1 MFDRYPVLNHN
12 ECSPISPGE
21 GPMAD
26 EAHNEPAAAGGAFFG
41 ITKNAVLLA
50 AGVYIVLSIVLMYDF
65 HSRLSKVEQ
74 DNKKSITDLEKRLT
88 ASEANDRAT
97 SEALASKLGMTEKE
111 LDARTEQL
119 KSSQREI
126 AKTQEDKM
134 NKVTG
139 AIADEVGNVK
149 TDVASTKTELELTK
163 AKLEK
168 TIGDLGVQSGLIA
181 RTAEE
186 LDILKRKGDRN
197 YYEFTLNKGGNPTP
211 VGTISL
217 QLKKTDAKK
226 GKFNLMV
233 LADDKTIEKKDK
245 TVNEPLQFYTGRD
258 RMLYEVVVNLVD
270 KNKISGYMATPK
282 GAPQPVVQ

>member
-1 MFDRYPVLNHN
+1 
-12 ECSPISPGE
+12 
-21 GPMAD
+21 MAD
-26 EAHNEPAAAGGAFFG
+26 EAHNEQGNAAFFG
-41 ITKNAVLLA
+41 ITKNAALLC
-50 AGVYIVLSIVLMYDF
+50 AGVYVVLSIVLMIDF
-65 HSRLSKVEQ
+65 HSRLSKLEQ
-74 DNKKSITDLEKRLT
+74 ENKKSIAETQKRLST
-88 ASEANDRAT
+88 IEANDRAT

-111 LDARTEQL
+111 LDARTSEL
-119 KSSQREI
+119 LSSQRAI
-126 AKTQEDKM
+126 AKNQEDKL

-149 TDVASTKTELELTK
+149 TDVASTRTELEITK
-163 AKLEK
+163 AKMEK
-168 TIGDLGVQSGLIA
+168 AIGDLNVQSGLIA

-197 YYEFTLNKGGNPTP
+197 YYEFSLAKGANPSP

-226 GKFNLMV
+226 SKFNLMV

-258 RMLYEVVVNLVD
+258 RMLYEVVVNTVD
-270 KNKISGYMATPK
+270 KNKITGYLATPK
-282 GAPQPVVQ
+282 SAPQPVVQ

>member
-1 MFDRYPVLNHN
+1 
-12 ECSPISPGE
+12 
-21 GPMAD
+21 MAD
-26 EAHNEPAAAGGAFFG
+26 EAHNEHGSSASTG

-50 AGVYIVLSIVLMYDF
+50 AGIYVVLSIVLMYDF
-65 HSRLSKVEQ
+65 HSRLSKLES
-74 DNKKSITDLEKRLT
+74 DTNKTVSGLEKRLT
-88 ASEANDRAT
+88 ASEANNRAT

-119 KSSQREI
+119 QNSQRNI
-126 AKTQEDKM
+126 AKTQEDKL

-233 LADDKTIEKKDK
+233 MADDKTIEKKDK

-258 RMLYEVVVNLVD
+258 RMLYEVVVNTVD
-270 KNKISGYMATPK
+270 KNKITGYMATPK
-282 GAPQPVVQ
+282 NAPQPVVQ

>member
-1 MFDRYPVLNHN
+1 
-12 ECSPISPGE
+12 
-21 GPMAD
+21 MAD
-26 EAHNEPAAAGGAFFG
+26 EAHNEQGGSASTG
-41 ITKNAVLLA
+41 IKKNAVFLA
-50 AGVYIVLSIVLMYDF
+50 AGIYVILSIVLMYDF
-65 HSRLSKVEQ
+65 HSRLSKLEI
-74 DNKKSITDLEKRLT
+74 DTNKTVSGLDKRLS
-88 ASEANDRAT
+88 ASESNNRAT

-111 LDARTEQL
+111 LDARTAQL
-119 KSSQREI
+119 QSSQREI
-126 AKTQEDKM
+126 AKTQEEKLA
-134 NKVTG
+134 KATG

-149 TDVASTKTELELTK
+149 TDVASTRSDLEATK

-197 YYEFTLNKGGNPTP
+197 YYEFTLNKGANPTP

-245 TVNEPLQFYTGRD
+245 TINEPLQFYTGRD
-258 RMLYEVVVNLVD
+258 RMLYEVVVNTVD

-282 GAPQPVVQ
+282 NAPQPVVQ

>member
-1 MFDRYPVLNHN
+1 L
-12 ECSPISPGE
+12 
-21 GPMAD
+21 
-26 EAHNEPAAAGGAFFG
+26 
-41 ITKNAVLLA
+41 
-50 AGVYIVLSIVLMYDF
+50 
-65 HSRLSKVEQ
+65 
-74 DNKKSITDLEKRLT
+74 
-88 ASEANDRAT
+88 
-97 SEALASKLGMTEKE
+97 
-111 LDARTEQL
+111 
-119 KSSQREI
+119 
-126 AKTQEDKM
+126 

-197 YYEFTLNKGGNPTP
+197 YYEFTLNKGANPTP

-217 QLKKTDAKK
+217 QVKKTDAKK

-233 LADDKTIEKKDK
+233 MADDKTIEKKDK
-245 TVNEPLQFYTGRD
+245 TINEPLQFYTGRD
-258 RMLYEVVVNLVD
+258 RMLYEVVVNTVD

-282 GAPQPVVQ
+282 NAPQSVVQ

>member
-1 MFDRYPVLNHN
+1 M
-12 ECSPISPGE
+12 E
-21 GPMAD
+21 D
-26 EAHNEPAAAGGAFFG
+26 EAQNEQGSGASPV

-50 AGVYIVLSIVLMYDF
+50 AGIYVVLSVVLMYDF
-65 HSRLSKVEQ
+65 HSRLSKLEN
-74 DNKKSITDLEKRLT
+74 DTNKTVTGLEKRLT
-88 ASEANDRAT
+88 ASEANSRAT

-119 KSSQREI
+119 QSSQRTI
-126 AKTQEDKM
+126 AKTQDEKM

-149 TDVASTKTELELTK
+149 TDVASTRTELEITK

-233 LADDKTIEKKDK
+233 MADDKTIEKKDK

-258 RMLYEVVVNLVD
+258 RMLYELVVNTVE
-270 KNKISGYMATPK
+270 KNKITGYMATPK
-282 GAPQPVVQ
+282 NAPQPVVQ

>member
-1 MFDRYPVLNHN
+1 MLAPRYLLETVL
-12 ECSPISPGE
+12 
-21 GPMAD
+21 MAD
-26 EAHNEPAAAGGAFFG
+26 EARNEQGSSASTG

-50 AGVYIVLSIVLMYDF
+50 AGIYVVLSIVLMYDF
-65 HSRLSKVEQ
+65 HSRLSKLES
-74 DNKKSITDLEKRLT
+74 DTNKTVSGLEKRLS
-88 ASEANDRAT
+88 ASEANNRAT

-119 KSSQREI
+119 QSSQRNI
-126 AKTQEDKM
+126 AKTQEEKM
-134 NKVTG
+134 AKVTG

-149 TDVASTKTELELTK
+149 TDVATTKTELEITK
-163 AKLEK
+163 AKMEK
-168 TIGDLGVQSGLIA
+168 AIGDLNVQSGLIA

-197 YYEFTLNKGGNPTP
+197 YYEFTLNKGANPTP

-217 QLKKTDAKK
+217 QVKKTDAKK

-245 TVNEPLQFYTGRD
+245 PTTEPLQFYTGRD
-258 RMLYEVVVNLVD
+258 RMLYEVVVNTVD
-270 KNKISGYMATPK
+270 KNKIAGYMATPK
-282 GAPQPVVQ
+282 NAPQPVVQ

>member
-1 MFDRYPVLNHN
+1 
-12 ECSPISPGE
+12 
-21 GPMAD
+21 MAD
-26 EAHNEPAAAGGAFFG
+26 EARNEQGSGASTG

-50 AGVYIVLSIVLMYDF
+50 AGIYVVLSIVLMYDF
-65 HSRLSKVEQ
+65 HSRLSKLES
-74 DNKKSITDLEKRLT
+74 DTNKTVSGLEKRLS
-88 ASEANDRAT
+88 ASEANNRAT

-119 KSSQREI
+119 QNSQRNI
-126 AKTQEDKM
+126 AKTQEDKL

-139 AIADEVGNVK
+139 AIADEVCNVK

-197 YYEFTLNKGGNPTP
+197 YYEFTLNKGANPTP

-217 QLKKTDAKK
+217 QVKKTDAKK
-226 GKFNLMV
+226 SKLNLMV

-245 TVNEPLQFYTGRD
+245 TINEPLQFYTGRD
-258 RMLYEVVVNLVD
+258 RMLYEVVVNTVD
-270 KNKISGYMATPK
+270 KNKISGYLATPK
-282 GAPQPVVQ
+282 NAPQPVVQ

>member
-1 MFDRYPVLNHN
+1 
-12 ECSPISPGE
+12 
-21 GPMAD
+21 MAD
-26 EAHNEPAAAGGAFFG
+26 QAQNEQGSGASPG

-50 AGVYIVLSIVLMYDF
+50 AGIYVVLSIVLMYDF
-65 HSRLSKVEQ
+65 HSRLSKLEN
-74 DNKKSITDLEKRLT
+74 DTNKTVGTLEKRIS
-88 ASEANDRAT
+88 ASESNSRAT

-126 AKTQEDKM
+126 AKSQEDKM

-197 YYEFTLNKGGNPTP
+197 YYEFTLSKGGAPTP

-258 RMLYEVVVNLVD
+258 RMLYEVVVNTVD
-270 KNKISGYMATPK
+270 KSKISGYMATPK
-282 GAPQPVVQ
+282 NAPQSVVQ

>member
-1 MFDRYPVLNHN
+1 M
-12 ECSPISPGE
+12 E
-21 GPMAD
+21 D
-26 EAHNEPAAAGGAFFG
+26 EAQNEQGSGASPV

-50 AGVYIVLSIVLMYDF
+50 AGIYVVLSIVLMYDF
-65 HSRLSKVEQ
+65 HSRLSKLEA
-74 DNKKSITDLEKRLT
+74 DTNKTVSGLEKRLT
-88 ASEANDRAT
+88 ASEANSRAT

-119 KSSQREI
+119 QSSQRTI
-126 AKTQEDKM
+126 AKTQDEKM

-149 TDVASTKTELELTK
+149 TDVASTRTELEITK

-197 YYEFTLNKGGNPTP
+197 YYEFALNKGATPTP

-233 LADDKTIEKKDK
+233 MADDKTIEKKDK

-258 RMLYEVVVNLVD
+258 RMLYELVVNTVE
-270 KNKISGYMATPK
+270 KNKITGYMATPK
-282 GAPQPVVQ
+282 NAPQPVVQ

>member
-1 MFDRYPVLNHN
+1 
-12 ECSPISPGE
+12 
-21 GPMAD
+21 MAD
-26 EAHNEPAAAGGAFFG
+26 EAQNEQGSSASTG

-50 AGVYIVLSIVLMYDF
+50 AGIYVVLSIVLMYDF
-65 HSRLSKVEQ
+65 HSRLSKLES
-74 DNKKSITDLEKRLT
+74 DTNKTVSGLEKRLT
-88 ASEANDRAT
+88 ASEANNRAT

-149 TDVASTKTELELTK
+149 TDVATTRTELELTK

-181 RTAEE
+181 RTADE

-233 LADDKTIEKKDK
+233 MADDKTIEKKDK
-245 TVNEPLQFYTGRD
+245 TINEPLQFYTGRD
-258 RMLYEVVVNLVD
+258 RMLYELVVNTVE
-270 KNKISGYMATPK
+270 KSKISGYMATPK
-282 GAPQPVVQ
+282 NAPQPVVQ

>member
-1 MFDRYPVLNHN
+1 
-12 ECSPISPGE
+12 
-21 GPMAD
+21 MAD
-26 EAHNEPAAAGGAFFG
+26 EAQNEQGSSASTG

-50 AGVYIVLSIVLMYDF
+50 AGIYVVLSIVLMYDF
-65 HSRLSKVEQ
+65 HSRLSKLES
-74 DNKKSITDLEKRLT
+74 DTNKTVSGLEKRLT
-88 ASEANDRAT
+88 ASEANNRAT

-149 TDVASTKTELELTK
+149 TDVATTRTELELTK

-233 LADDKTIEKKDK
+233 MADDKTIEKKDK
-245 TVNEPLQFYTGRD
+245 TINEPLQFYTGRD
-258 RMLYEVVVNLVD
+258 RMLYELVVNTVE
-270 KNKISGYMATPK
+270 KSKISGYMATPK
-282 GAPQPVVQ
+282 NAPQPVVQ

>member
-74 DNKKSITDLEKRLT
+74 DNKKAITDLEKRLI

-111 LDARTEQL
+111 LDARTAEL
-119 KSSQREI
+119 LSSQRAM
-126 AKTQEDKM
+126 AKNQDDKL
-134 NKVTG
+134 NKVSG

-149 TDVASTKTELELTK
+149 SDVARTRTDLEINK
-163 AKLEK
+163 A
-168 TIGDLGVQSGLIA
+168 
-181 RTAEE
+181 
-186 LDILKRKGDRN
+186 
-197 YYEFTLNKGGNPTP
+197 NK
-211 VGTISL
+211 
-217 QLKKTDAKK
+217 
-226 GKFNLMV
+226 
-233 LADDKTIEKKDK
+233 E
-245 TVNEPLQFYTGRD
+245 
-258 RMLYEVVVNLVD
+258 
-270 KNKISGYMATPK
+270 
-282 GAPQPVVQ
+282 

>member
-1 MFDRYPVLNHN
+1 MF
-12 ECSPISPGE
+12 
-21 GPMAD
+21 
-26 EAHNEPAAAGGAFFG
+26 
-41 ITKNAVLLA
+41 
-50 AGVYIVLSIVLMYDF
+50 DF
-65 HSRLSKVEQ
+65 HSRLSKLEN
-74 DNKKSITDLEKRLT
+74 DTKKTVGDLEKRMS
-88 ASEANDRAT
+88 AAEANHRAT

-126 AKTQEDKM
+126 AKTQEEKM
-134 NKVTG
+134 AKVTG

-233 LADDKTIEKKDK
+233 MADDKTIEKKDK
-245 TVNEPLQFYTGRD
+245 TINEPLQFYTGRD
-258 RMLYEVVVNLVD
+258 RMLYEVVVNTVE
-270 KNKISGYMATPK
+270 KSKISGYMATPK
-282 GAPQPVVQ
+282 NAPQPVVQ

>member
-1 MFDRYPVLNHN
+1 
-12 ECSPISPGE
+12 
-21 GPMAD
+21 MAD
-26 EAHNEPAAAGGAFFG
+26 EAHNEQGGGASGG

-50 AGVYIVLSIVLMYDF
+50 AGIYVVLSIVLMWDF

-74 DNKKSITDLEKRLT
+74 DNKNSIGDLQHRMS
-88 ASEANDRAT
+88 AAEANSRAT

-111 LDARTEQL
+111 LDARTAELQ
-119 KSSQREI
+119 SSQRAI
-126 AKTQEDKM
+126 AKSQEEKL

-149 TDVASTKTELELTK
+149 TDVASTRSDLEATK

-181 RTAEE
+181 HTAEE
-186 LDILKRKGDRN
+186 LEILKRKGDRN
-197 YYEFTLNKGGNPTP
+197 YYEFALNKGANPSP

-226 GKFNLMV
+226 NKFNLMV
-233 LADDKTIEKKDK
+233 MADDKTIEKKDK
-245 TVNEPLQFYTGRD
+245 TINEPLQFYTGRD
-258 RMLYEVVVNLVD
+258 HMLYEVVVNTVE
-270 KNKISGYMATPK
+270 KNKITGYLATPK
-282 GAPQPVVQ
+282 NAPQPVVQ